1 MSFNNLSLIEP
12 ILNALSQEGYTQPTP
27 IQEKSIPVVLDHRD
41 LLGCAQTGTGK
52 TAAFTIPIL
61 QLMQEDRLKEPGRR
75 SEIHALILTPT
86 RELAIQIG
94 ESIAAYGRNLS
105 LRHEV
110 IFGGVSQ
117 VNQVNSLKKG
127 VDIIVATPGRLLDL
141 MQQGFISLDKIKYFV
156 LDEADRMLDMGFI
169 QDVKRVIAKLPA
181 KRQSLFFSAT
191 MPREIQQ
198 LADMLLKDPVKVEV
212 TPVSSTVEIID
223 QKLYY
228 VEKQNK
234 QDLLLKILEDQEIV
248 TLLVFTQMKY
258 AADRIA
264 RFLTKSGI
272 KAAAIHGNKSQNAR
286 QNALSDFKNKKLR
299 VLVATDIAAR
309 GIDIDELSHVLN
321 FELPN
326 VPETYVHRIGRTGRA
341 GATGVAIS
349 FCDWSEKTFLTD
361 IQKLIKKTIPVV
373 KDHPFDNPNMHS
385 KAPEPKTSS
394 APAPVNVFR
403 KSRRARSYG
412 RA

>member
-1 MSFNNLSLIEP
+1 MANNFLEPTKVQKQSLVF
-12 ILNALSQEGYTQPTP
+12 LNAHVDMVVAAKTGQGKTLCFGIP
-27 IQEKSIPVVLDHRD
+27 IMD
-41 LLGCAQTGTGK
+41 LLLKKLMKDEQE
-52 TAAFTIPIL
+52 FSTI
-61 QLMQEDRLKEPGRR
+61 K
-75 SEIHALILTPT
+75 ALIMSPT